1 MASKE
6 NFFQFIEERKLS
18 AISCFFASVA
28 STLLAIADKFSTAIS
43 ILAGVCF
50 LCMLINLICEW
61 RESNDTL
68 NEFEKLDKEFLLYQK
83 HTNYICDFIRRFW
96 YDHIIPLNSI
106 KLNKSLIERYEE
118 LLRKALHS
126 LTELYC
132 DKNENYEISNGV
144 QERFSFY
151 IKLKDDGELKNKY
164 KCLARGSYD
173 EKLKKEHL
181 KTYEKGI
188 QSKTEEHPFVLR
200 PKNQM
205 IKKYNLELW
214 DEKTNTDRL
223 CELFKQSGLSCSPY
237 TKDFSPN
244 ADELNKIYLPENC
257 EELLKSRNL
266 DYYLYHYKELDHHPR
281 DVASMKLR
289 STVYIAHR
297 LKQTIKQKS
306 WFGAI
311 VYESTHTSSLK
322 RIDTTQLQQ
331 DMENFSN
338 IFSPFLALFRYH
350 IDNVQPSIVVG
361 QATNESPLDEK
372 EQLLLKNR
380 VKKNSQR
387 RSLGDLLLIK
397 HRN

>member
-1 MASKE
+1 M
-6 NFFQFIEERKLS
+6 
-18 AISCFFASVA
+18 
-28 STLLAIADKFSTAIS
+28 
-43 ILAGVCF
+43 
-50 LCMLINLICEW
+50 
-61 RESNDTL
+61 
-68 NEFEKLDKEFLLYQK
+68 
-83 HTNYICDFIRRFW
+83 
-96 YDHIIPLNSI
+96 
-106 KLNKSLIERYEE
+106 
-118 LLRKALHS
+118 
-126 LTELYC
+126 
-132 DKNENYEISNGV
+132 
-144 QERFSFY
+144 
-151 IKLKDDGELKNKY
+151 
-164 KCLARGSYD
+164 ARGSYD

-266 DYYLYHYKELDHHPR
+266 DYHLYHYKELDHHPR

-338 IFSPFLALFRYH
+338 IFSPFWHFSV
-350 IDNVQPSIVVG
+350 II
-361 QATNESPLDEK
+361 
-372 EQLLLKNR
+372 
-380 VKKNSQR
+380 
-387 RSLGDLLLIK
+387 
-397 HRN
+397 